1 MPGTKRASSVCVSA
15 RRLTF
20 LLSHPPHSHVL
31 STGFSP
37 RHRSSQTCTKSA
49 LAVTPCPLP
58 CFYSQAQSTV
68 YGHSFQLF
76 FSVTSTIDKPRCKD
90 VFSFPSVLCQ
100 LYCGMVQYVPIA
112 TAAFAKHV
120 CLAWVPDF
128 ILVSC
133 TACGLSSCGCSGSCF
148 MLNVVHLAEHF
159 FAIDQFSR
167 A

>member
-1 MPGTKRASSVCVSA
+1 LCICSATK
-15 RRLTF
+15 
-20 LLSHPPHSHVL
+20 HSYSPTPVIRMFFPL
-31 STGFSP
+31 ASP
-37 RHRSSQTCTKSA
+37 RHRSNLHQIRACRYTLSSPLFLFSSSVHCIRSFIP
-49 LAVTPCPLP
+49 AV
-58 CFYSQAQSTV
+58 
-68 YGHSFQLF
+68 

-167 A
+167 ALAHLLVLELM